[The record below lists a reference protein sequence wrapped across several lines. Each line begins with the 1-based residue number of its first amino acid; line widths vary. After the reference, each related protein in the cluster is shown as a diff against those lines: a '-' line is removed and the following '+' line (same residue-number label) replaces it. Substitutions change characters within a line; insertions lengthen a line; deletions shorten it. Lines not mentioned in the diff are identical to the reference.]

1 MANKLVLALGG
12 GGVRG
17 GAHVGVLRALERE
30 GIEVAAIAGTSIGGL
45 VGALYLAGHTPDQLE
60 EISVE
65 MNSGRMFRHDRS
77 ETRNSVRGLQGLTAR
92 LHALLGDRTIEE
104 LRAPFAAT
112 AVDLH
117 TGQTVDLR
125 SGRALDAVLSTIAF
139 PGIFPSRAYGEWSL
153 IDGAIGQPLPVALA
167 RSLAPGLPVLAVS
180 LSGRLDGSRISGTS
194 DLGGMSVMGWLNR
207 SRWVQA
213 LRTFSRSSSIT
224 RRHLEQ
230 AQLQLHPADL
240 ILYPAVRGIAMLDK
254 ADTRELARRGEQAVA
269 DALPQLRALF
279 AA

>member
-1 MANKLVLALGG
+1 
-12 GGVRG
+12 
-17 GAHVGVLRALERE
+17 
-30 GIEVAAIAGTSIGGL
+30 
-45 VGALYLAGHTPDQLE
+45 
-60 EISVE
+60 
-65 MNSGRMFRHDRS
+65 
-77 ETRNSVRGLQGLTAR
+77 
-92 LHALLGDRTIEE
+92 
-104 LRAPFAAT
+104 
-112 AVDLH
+112 
-117 TGQTVDLR
+117 
-125 SGRALDAVLSTIAF
+125 
-139 PGIFPSRAYGEWSL
+139 
-153 IDGAIGQPLPVALA
+153 
-167 RSLAPGLPVLAVS
+167 
-180 LSGRLDGSRISGTS
+180 
-194 DLGGMSVMGWLNR
+194 MGWLNR